1 MSITLFIGIIPLL
14 IFVILDSISNL
25 KVALIG
31 AVIMAVF
38 ELAFS
43 VLYFNE
49 IDIVTILSFVL
60 VVVLAFFSYKKEN
73 PIHLKMQPVLLSF
86 AFGFTF
92 IIGYLLDYPIF
103 YILSLKYKSSLP
115 EKFTELL
122 SYPIF
127 VDFLTLASLYM
138 GYSFILHAIAT
149 WITAVRLS
157 NWSWILMRG
166 VGFYFFS
173 FLAILL
179 AKWRIGI

>member
-92 IIGYLLDYPIF
+92 LLNINL
-103 YILSLKYKSSLP
+103 LSLKNLQ
-115 EKFTELL
+115 
-122 SYPIF
+122 SY
-127 VDFLTLASLYM
+127 
-138 GYSFILHAIAT
+138 
-149 WITAVRLS
+149 
-157 NWSWILMRG
+157 
-166 VGFYFFS
+166 
-173 FLAILL
+173 
-179 AKWRIGI
+179 